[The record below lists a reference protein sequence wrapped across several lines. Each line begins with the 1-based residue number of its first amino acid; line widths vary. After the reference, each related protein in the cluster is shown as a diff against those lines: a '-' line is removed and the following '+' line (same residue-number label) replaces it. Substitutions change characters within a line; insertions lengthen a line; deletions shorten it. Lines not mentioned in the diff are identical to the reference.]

1 MRYKDTA
8 NREQR
13 AQTCLRI
20 YAEMRRIFYKDTAN
34 REQRAQTCLRIYA
47 EMRRIFYKSSTKIK
61 LCPENLCI
69 SEYIF
74 IFASSEI
81 RGISSSG

>member
-13 AQTCLRI
+13 AQTCLKI

-34 REQRAQTCLRIYA
+34 REQKAQTRLKIYA

>member
-8 NREQR
+8 NREQK
-13 AQTCLRI
+13 AQTRLKI
-20 YAEMRRIFYKDTAN
+20 YAEMPRIFYKDTAN
-34 REQRAQTCLRIYA
+34 REQKVQIRLKIYA